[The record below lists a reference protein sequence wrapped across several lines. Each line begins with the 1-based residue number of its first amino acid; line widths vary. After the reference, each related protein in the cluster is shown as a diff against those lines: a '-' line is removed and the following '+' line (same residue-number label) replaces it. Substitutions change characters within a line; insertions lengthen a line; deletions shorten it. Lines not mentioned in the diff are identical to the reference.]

1 MIRLDPFQ
9 LSEGAGFV
17 LAGFL
22 DSQTWKNSPRSK
34 ESANIY
40 QSYEIKYEVQNLEI
54 LQKDSISVLRLWR
67 HEYPTESKYQGQFHK
82 LHVRG

>member
-1 MIRLDPFQ
+1 MICLNPF
-9 LSEGAGFV
+9 LWSEGAGFV

-40 QSYEIKYEVQNLEI
+40 PSYEINSEVQNLEI
-54 LQKDSISVLRLWR
+54 LQKK
-67 HEYPTESKYQGQFHK
+67 SKLSPYSNYEVEKIAFK
-82 LHVRG
+82 DTSLA